1 MHKIVHFWSAIVI
14 PRYQI
19 AILLVTAFLTC
30 VIGYYGQ
37 ANFRDLEPMPQLIAI
52 TPNKL
57 QELGSGATPVKV
69 GLHVSDWVEFDV
81 SRNSFVFDGVVWF
94 EFDPVLVSLDVISKF
109 SFNKGTIVQRDEP
122 KTKLVGKN
130 LFVLYKVRV
139 RLTFDFTYQLFPFD
153 NHAMHIELINK
164 YVSPGELIFVAL
176 RSGFIMSEGAY
187 SFGWQEASHFVNTG
201 YEEGYLDEND
211 TSRVLRNPKAVF
223 SIIIHRSGIR
233 YILLVILP
241 LFLIFF
247 IGLLSFG
254 FTDARTISSLAPAS
268 VASIIGY
275 RFVMQNL
282 SPNVGYF
289 MLADHIFMLFL
300 IFACIVLAVGILV
313 IYHLLTDKPGESI
326 SPYFFM
332 VRGLLFLSFHLG
344 FLSVWYY
351 LLFIWGS

>member
-1 MHKIVHFWSAIVI
+1 MRRIVPFFSTIVR
-14 PRYQI
+14 PSYQI
-19 AILLVTAFLTC
+19 TILLVTTILTC
-30 VIGYYGQ
+30 IIGYYGQ
-37 ANFRDLEPMPQLIAI
+37 ADLRDLEPIPQLISI

-57 QELGSGATPVKV
+57 QELGGGATPVKV
-69 GLHVSDWVEFDV
+69 GLHISDWVEFDV
-81 SRNSFVFDGVVWF
+81 SRNSFVFDGFVWF
-94 EFDPVLVSLDVISKF
+94 EFDPALVSLDMISKF
-109 SFNKGTIVQRDEP
+109 SFNKGSIVQRNEP
-122 KTKLVGKN
+122 KTRLNGKN
-130 LFVLYKVRV
+130 IFALYSVRT
-139 RLTFDFTYQLFPFD
+139 RLAFDLTYQLFPFD
-153 NHAMHIELINK
+153 NHTLHIELVNK

-187 SFGWQEASHFVNTG
+187 SFGWQEAAHFVNTG
-201 YEEGYLDEND
+201 YEEGYLDEED
-211 TSRVLRNPKAVF
+211 TSRVIRNPKAIF
-223 SIIIHRSGIR
+223 SIVIHRSGIR

-254 FTDARTISSLAPAS
+254 FFDARTIASLAPAS

-275 RFVMQNL
+275 RFVMQGL

-313 IYHLLTDKPGESI
+313 MYHLATDKKGESI

-332 VRGLLFLSFHLG
+332 IRGILFLLFHLV
-344 FLSVWYY
+344 FLFVWYY